1 MSVFLA
7 AVALLQVAAP
17 DSTMLHGV
25 RSPAFASTGALAVSM
40 DGDLYVRRA
49 QGGPLLRVTSG
60 KAWDRDPAW
69 NADGTRLVFA
79 SDRGGTFDLWQVT
92 IAADGSAGTPERLQ
106 DTRFT
111 ETAPTVARDGRI
123 AFLRGSGNATRV
135 WIREA
140 DGSEHR
146 LNTQEQTESAPH
158 FSTDGARLA
167 YIVSSEA
174 GRRVVVRNMSTNAE
188 QTANADR
195 NAERLAWSPDNRLAL
210 SSRTGVYVVP
220 MDGRWTSFASAHH
233 GDIAWSPVAATI
245 AIAEYDDIAV
255 SYNGDP
261 DRLGDRTNTERYDS
275 KDKLLM
281 ITAPTIPDL
290 AISTPSLAMPID
302 RVARNADAYDRVWDR
317 STALYFSQSD
327 AATRRV
333 QWDAVKLKHRAA
345 ALAAT
350 TDDELQR
357 AIYAMLRDRPTL
369 RTPATGRAAVSSAH
383 PVSTAAGLEILRA
396 GGNVVDAA
404 VAVSFALGVVEP
416 DASGVG
422 GYGEMLI
429 TLKGMARPTLIEFMS
444 RVPEDAP
451 LSNTSLLQNG
461 RYPVDGP
468 VLVNVPGTVAGMHTA
483 WTKYGSGKVLW
494 KDLLAPAIRAA
505 RDGYTVSEGL
515 ATTLATEREHF
526 AKYEGSRALFF
537 RDGKPL
543 LAGDTLKNPDLAWV
557 LEQIAANGA
566 DGFYKGAVAK
576 KWVDD
581 IHGKGN
587 AMKLS
592 DLARYF
598 APERE
603 TVKGTYRGYTLYSSA
618 PPVSGGAEL
627 VARLNLLEQFPN
639 PKLYI
644 DDAATLHAALT
655 AWFLVPSSR
664 NRIADPS
671 LWPVD
676 IAPIVN
682 RDTARVRWGCYNPE
696 KALRPSDV
704 RGDTLACLKAA
715 TSSGAKAGSR
725 DPGESTRE
733 SSIEPM
739 SLSMHDR
746 STNAA
751 AISGAMHASMDA
763 DALQPSSPCGD
774 DHAREVDVCHAAG
787 TTAFTV
793 ADNDGNAVAATQTL
807 GTWGGNFYVTPG
819 LGFLSNDKLTSYGT
833 DPAQYGSRLPFA
845 RHGSTL
851 APTIVFRGANP
862 VLAVGAAGNAWITS
876 AVYQAT
882 LGALDYGLDAQ
893 RALELP
899 RFLPGGGGGPI
910 VPPIA
915 GAAPPAPGGRG
926 AGPASANAN
935 GNASSNTNVNATA
948 TTPAQGGA
956 TFAGYTI
963 QMEDGFSPD
972 VIKRLRALGY
982 EISFVSMRG
991 EVREGYGAAITMNG
1005 KTVTAGADPR
1015 RAGAAGAIK

>member
-1 MSVFLA
+1 MSVLLA
-7 AVALLQVAAP
+7 VLALLQAVSP
-17 DSTMLHGV
+17 DSAALHGV
-25 RSPAFASTGALAVSM
+25 RSPAFASNGALAVSI

-49 QGGPLLRVTSG
+49 QGGALQRVTTG

-69 NADGTRLVFA
+69 SGDGTRLVFA

-92 IAADGSAGTPERLQ
+92 IADDGSAGSPERLQ
-106 DTRFT
+106 DTRYT
-111 ETAPTVARDGRI
+111 ETSPTVARNGRI
-123 AFLRGSGNATRV
+123 AFVRGSGNATRV
-135 WIREA
+135 WVRDM

-146 LNTQEQTESAPH
+146 LNTQEQTESSPR
-158 FSTDGARLA
+158 FSADGARLA

-174 GRRVVVRNMSTNAE
+174 GRQVVVRNMTTNAE
-188 QTANADR
+188 QTANSDR
-195 NAERLAWSPDNRLAL
+195 NAERLAWSADNRIAL

-220 MDGRWTSFASAHH
+220 MDGRWSSFASAHH

-245 AIAEYDDIAV
+245 AIAEYDEVAV

-261 DRLGDRTNTERYDS
+261 DRLGDRTNAERYDS
-275 KDKLLM
+275 KDALLL
-281 ITAPTIPDL
+281 IVAPTNPDITQTSPTL
-290 AISTPSLAMPID
+290 ATPID
-302 RVARNADAYDRVWDR
+302 RAARNADAYDRVWDR
-317 STALYFSQSD
+317 SSALYFSQPD
-327 AATRRV
+327 AAARRV

-350 TDDELQR
+350 NDDELQR
-357 AIYAMLRDRPTL
+357 AIHAMLRDRPTL

-483 WTKYGSGKVLW
+483 WTRYGSGKVAW

-505 RDGYTVSEGL
+505 RDGYVVSEGL

-543 LAGDTLKNPDLAWV
+543 LAGDTLRNPDLAWV
-557 LEQIAANGA
+557 LEQIAAGGT

-581 IHGKGN
+581 IHAKGN

-627 VARLNLLEQFPN
+627 VARLNLLEQFPT
-639 PKLYI
+639 PKLYTE
-644 DDAATLHAALT
+644 DAATLHAALT

-682 RDTARVRWGCYNPE
+682 RDTARVRWGCYNPD

-704 RGDTLACLKAA
+704 RGDTLACLKASA
-715 TSSGAKAGSR
+715 PAGAKAGSGS
-725 DPGESTRE
+725 PGNAGDGYSRE
-733 SSIEPM
+733 SA
-739 SLSMHDR
+739 HR
-746 STNAA
+746 SEGDQSTVDV
-751 AISGAMHASMDA
+751 ASRTT
-763 DALQPSSPCGD
+763 SPCGE
-774 DHAREVDVCHAAG
+774 DHAREVDGCHAAG

-793 ADNDGNAVAATQTL
+793 ADNEGNAVAVTQTL

-833 DPAQYGSRLPFA
+833 DPTQYGSRLPFA

-851 APTIVFRGANP
+851 APTIVFRGATP

-899 RFLPGGGGGPI
+899 RFLPGGGG
-910 VPPIA
+910 A
-915 GAAPPAPGGRG
+915 GAPLALPAAAAAAAATPAVPPGGRG
-926 AGPASANAN
+926 ADPAAANA
-935 GNASSNTNVNATA
+935 
-948 TTPAQGGA
+948 PAAGGA
-956 TFAGYTI
+956 PLAAYNI

-982 EISFVSMRG
+982 DISFVSLRG
-991 EVREGYGAAITMNG
+991 EVREGYGAAITMSG